1 MGSLRAYILS
11 VICAAVICGI
21 LQMLVPKGT
30 VSTLIKVITGLVVV
44 ITALS
49 PFINE
54 EIFRWDLQFDRIV
67 SDGSAAITAGQD
79 AASELL
85 KERIK
90 EETESYIL
98 TKASAMGI
106 TLAAEVEVASDFP
119 NAPER
124 VILNG
129 NVSPYGKQQLTS
141 YLSSELGIPEEN
153 QKWIS

>member
-49 PFINE
+49 PLINE
-54 EIFRWDLQFDRIV
+54 EILRWDLRFDRIV

-85 KERIK
+85 RERIK

-98 TKASAMGI
+98 TKASAMGLTI
-106 TLAAEVEVASDFP
+106 SAEVEVASDFP

-124 VILNG
+124 VTLNG
-129 NVSPYGKQQLTS
+129 HITPYRKQQLAS

-153 QKWIS
+153 QKWMS

>member
-1 MGSLRAYILS
+1 MESLRAYIMS

-30 VSTLIKVITGLVVV
+30 VSTLVRVITGLVVV

-54 EIFRWDLQFDRIV
+54 EIFRWDLRFDRIV
-67 SDGSAAITAGQD
+67 SDGSSAIIAGQD

-90 EETESYIL
+90 KETESYIL
-98 TKASAMGI
+98 TKASAMG
-106 TLAAEVEVASDFP
+106 LNLSVEVEVASDFP
-119 NAPER
+119 NVPES

-129 NVSPYGKQQLTS
+129 NVTPYGKQQLIA

-153 QKWIS
+153 QKWMS

>member
-1 MGSLRAYILS
+1 MESLRAYILS

-21 LQMLVPKGT
+21 IQMLVPKGT

-49 PFINE
+49 PLINE
-54 EIFRWDLQFDRIV
+54 EILRWDLRFDRIV

-85 KERIK
+85 RERIK

-98 TKASAMGI
+98 TKASAMGVN
-106 TLAAEVEVASDFP
+106 LSAEVELAPDFP
-119 NAPER
+119 NAPVS
-124 VILNG
+124 VILDG
-129 NVSPYGKQQLTS
+129 NVTPYGKQQLAS
-141 YLSSELGIPEEN
+141 YLSSELGISEEN
-153 QKWIS
+153 QKWMS